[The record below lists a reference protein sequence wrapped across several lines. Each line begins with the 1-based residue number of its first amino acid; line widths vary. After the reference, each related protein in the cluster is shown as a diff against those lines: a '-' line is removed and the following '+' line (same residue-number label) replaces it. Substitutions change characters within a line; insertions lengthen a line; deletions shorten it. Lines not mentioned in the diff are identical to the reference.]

1 MTTFEQA
8 MLARDRTLA
17 IRVGKYQSSDIN
29 EAAFSYGYIAG
40 DTFKPGG
47 TCAGSGKI
55 ILSSIITTFQKLD
68 KIYPEIGL
76 LVDDNYEWIKMGEYF
91 INDIK
96 IDRNRSKTELELM
109 DGMFKFNQPYVSDLS
124 YPAQIRD
131 VIREICK
138 KTGVELQT
146 ENLGLRA
153 IQQHIPKKP
162 DKKDIT
168 FREVLSQAVQLL
180 GFSAFFNREG
190 KLEIRGL
197 TESGITITADSYFL
211 HGLTKSETEYQIA
224 GITCKKTDK
233 EVLTVG
239 LRTGRSL
246 ELENSFMNQNI
257 LDDLYYDLKNLKYYP
272 FSLNYQGHLKL
283 QVGQW
288 VTIKTNK
295 NEIFKVPVLSQS
307 FSFKGGLSSRISADS
322 KAGSDTQYSYSGF
335 IQRRINQVSTDM
347 RAEVQQQLE
356 WAEKEFDKKQKD
368 LKDEIKTGIEQ
379 AKAKA
384 EQVKSEINQSIEQKL
399 QQTKSEVV
407 EKVKQDF
414 NQGLANANAEI
425 SKVKQNLTNLQNN
438 SEATTKQLKSDL
450 VGIRTKQSEAEA
462 EINKQVQALTKTK
475 DELAGVKSAQAT
487 FEQTATRKLAELT
500 NLTNGKA
507 ERSYVEQTSRELLSK
522 IASVSVGGRNLF
534 LNSLFKQDIKKT
546 GIWTTSTYAASTDS
560 ANKYLGHSALKIVGQ
575 DPVEKD
581 GNNPKITYP
590 ALGMF
595 GEVVAGSA
603 TDRDVVISFY
613 AKSAK
618 NGTILLSRLGNV
630 GYADNQNVSLTTEIK
645 HYVVK
650 IPRSA
655 TKNAKQ
661 ATNEWLF
668 RLNQAD
674 TIWIW
679 MPKFEFGTVDTAYS
693 EAPEDTDSQ
702 ITAVESSFKQRADSI
717 EAGVSSL
724 REGLKTKADSSA
736 LSLLSDRL
744 QASVKSLETDTQNKL
759 NQKLST
765 AEFEVRA
772 TGIRQEI
779 VNATK
784 DKADKSLVTAEA
796 GKIREEISRISVGG
810 RNLLKGSKGEFKP
823 DRNPSNFDNWQVF
836 YASEIYLEEGK
847 QYIISGKTDGI
858 FSNNHQS
865 LIESDNVILWF
876 LNKSWTVT
884 QIVSGPDT
892 GTTGT
897 KFIWNKPSGTYHLRV
912 NTYHKDARKKVW
924 EVKVERGTIKTDWSP
939 APEDVDEQITV
950 AKTTLEKTAEGLR
963 TDMTAVKNYV
973 ADDGKRKEQ
982 LEQYTRTETARSTEA
997 LRKQV
1002 SESYVAKSQHT
1013 EDVRGIARRFEE
1025 LVIGGNNL
1033 LAYAN
1038 LNEGGY
1044 YQNTLK
1050 QDPAYIYSNLIEIK
1064 NKNYCLQVWELRS
1077 IEKKNWVGIQYF
1089 DESKKPL
1096 ANGYSTFWFNGYLKQ
1111 LLKVPENAKYLAI
1124 SLDKRALNKD
1134 EIKFKLELGS
1144 IPSDWSP
1151 APEDSKNYTNTKLA
1165 EYKQTVDGEFKK
1177 LQSSVG
1183 EMVKKTDIN
1192 ITPGQISFG
1201 TGKVVNGKTIASLFV
1216 QNPESIEAITKL
1228 MRITGDLI
1236 VDGSITGRDLAANTI
1251 TTAHLAAGAVT
1262 TEVLAADAVTAK
1274 KLRVDYALINKLT
1287 ADDALL
1293 NNLVAKQAFI
1303 NKLSTIDFSATQI
1316 KGGLLRSLNNA
1327 TTFDLTTGDIIF
1339 SDTEPSILRKKSGY
1353 PHGMFSMSNS
1363 IYEDEKAIRIT
1374 LQAGNIKDSTGS
1386 DPWREATIS
1395 ITNTTSKSKGSTIA
1409 IKSGDEIYLYTRG
1422 KIFLGAEDDL
1432 LTGKNGKGFSIYT
1445 LKRCVDFILDKTD
1458 LKKSWDSQEEWWGK

>member
-17 IRVGKYQSSDIN
+17 IRVGKYNSSDIN

-55 ILSSIITTFQKLD
+55 IFSSIITTFKKLD

-76 LVDDNYEWIKMGEYF
+76 LVNDTYEWVKMGEYF

-124 YPAQIRD
+124 YPTQIRD

-211 HGLTKSETEYQIA
+211 HGLTKSEAEYQIA

-272 FSLNYQGHLKL
+272 FNLNYQGHLKL

-356 WAEKEFDKKQKD
+356 WAEKEFDKKQND

-379 AKAKA
+379 AKARA
-384 EQVKSEINQSIEQKL
+384 EEVKSEINQSIEQKL

-425 SKVKQNLTNLQNN
+425 GKVKQNLTNLQ
-438 SEATTKQLKSDL
+438 SSAEANIKQVKSDL
-450 VGIRTKQSEAEA
+450 AGIRTQQTTYEQS
-462 EINKQVQALTKTK
+462 
-475 DELAGVKSAQAT
+475 
-487 FEQTATRKLAELT
+487 
-500 NLTNGKA
+500 
-507 ERSYVEQTSRELLSK
+507 
-522 IASVSVGGRNLF
+522 
-534 LNSLFKQDIKKT
+534 
-546 GIWTTSTYAASTDS
+546 
-560 ANKYLGHSALKIVGQ
+560 
-575 DPVEKD
+575 
-581 GNNPKITYP
+581 
-590 ALGMF
+590 
-595 GEVVAGSA
+595 
-603 TDRDVVISFY
+603 
-613 AKSAK
+613 
-618 NGTILLSRLGNV
+618 
-630 GYADNQNVSLTTEIK
+630 
-645 HYVVK
+645 
-650 IPRSA
+650 
-655 TKNAKQ
+655 
-661 ATNEWLF
+661 NE
-668 RLNQAD
+668 
-674 TIWIW
+674 
-679 MPKFEFGTVDTAYS
+679 
-693 EAPEDTDSQ
+693 
-702 ITAVESSFKQRADSI
+702 
-717 EAGVSSL
+717 
-724 REGLKTKADSSA
+724 
-736 LSLLSDRL
+736 
-744 QASVKSLETDTQNKL
+744 
-759 NQKLST
+759 QKLS
-765 AEFEVRA
+765 RI
-772 TGIRQEI
+772 TGQL
-779 VNATK
+779 A
-784 DKADKSLVTAEA
+784 DKASKSEVKQTAD
-796 GKIREEISRISVGG
+796 GIREEISKISVGG
-810 RNLLKGSKGEFKP
+810 KNLLKGSKGEFKP

-897 KFIWNKPSGTYHLRV
+897 KFIWNNPTGIYCLRV

-924 EVKVERGTIKTDWSP
+924 EVKVEQGTIKTDWSP
-939 APEDVDEQITV
+939 APEDTDEQIT
-950 AKTTLEKTAEGLR
+950 AARAIFEKTAEGLK
-963 TDMTAVKNYV
+963 TDMTAVKSYV
-973 ADDGKRKEQ
+973 ADDGKRREQ

-1013 EDVRGIARRFEE
+1013 EDIRGIARRFEE

-1044 YQNTLK
+1044 YQNALK

-1089 DESKKPL
+1089 DETKQPL
-1096 ANGYSTFWFNGYLKQ
+1096 VNGYSTFWFNGYLKQ
-1111 LLKVPENAKYLAI
+1111 LLKVPENAKYIAI

-1134 EIKFKLELGS
+1134 EIKFKLEAS
-1144 IPSDWSP
+1144 TIPTDWSP

-1201 TGKVVNGKTIASLFV
+1201 TGKVVNGKTIASFFV

-1236 VDGSITGRDLAANTI
+1236 VDGSITGRNLAANTI
-1251 TTAHLAAGAVT
+1251 TTAHLVAGAVT

-1316 KGGLLRSLNNA
+1316 KGGILKSLNNIS
-1327 TTFDLTTGDIIF
+1327 TFDLQRGILRIIRGNG
-1339 SDTEPSILRKKSGY
+1339 SAITLGREGLHLKKQEETILGLTYKEGSILSEFY
-1353 PHGMFSMSNS
+1353 SYN
-1363 IYEDEKAIRIT
+1363 D
-1374 LQAGNIKDSTGS
+1374 
-1386 DPWREATIS
+1386 
-1395 ITNTTSKSKGSTIA
+1395 KGSANFEIDNGSTLA
-1409 IKSGDEIYLYTRG
+1409 ISLNQSSSNFIEISPEKETVYISGGFKLYLGGGQNVSLEHTRG
-1422 KIFLGAEDDL
+1422 TFNGIDFSSFRALGTNRDELRFFRDGRIEL
-1432 LTGKNGKGFSIYT
+1432 YH
-1445 LKRCVDFILDKTD
+1445 
-1458 LKKSWDSQEEWWGK
+1458 KKY

>member
-1 MTTFEQA
+1 M
-8 MLARDRTLA
+8 
-17 IRVGKYQSSDIN
+17 
-29 EAAFSYGYIAG
+29 
-40 DTFKPGG
+40 
-47 TCAGSGKI
+47 
-55 ILSSIITTFQKLD
+55 
-68 KIYPEIGL
+68 
-76 LVDDNYEWIKMGEYF
+76 
-91 INDIK
+91 
-96 IDRNRSKTELELM
+96 
-109 DGMFKFNQPYVSDLS
+109 
-124 YPAQIRD
+124 
-131 VIREICK
+131 
-138 KTGVELQT
+138 
-146 ENLGLRA
+146 
-153 IQQHIPKKP
+153 
-162 DKKDIT
+162 
-168 FREVLSQAVQLL
+168 
-180 GFSAFFNREG
+180 
-190 KLEIRGL
+190 
-197 TESGITITADSYFL
+197 
-211 HGLTKSETEYQIA
+211 
-224 GITCKKTDK
+224 
-233 EVLTVG
+233 
-239 LRTGRSL
+239 
-246 ELENSFMNQNI
+246 
-257 LDDLYYDLKNLKYYP
+257 
-272 FSLNYQGHLKL
+272 
-283 QVGQW
+283 
-288 VTIKTNK
+288 
-295 NEIFKVPVLSQS
+295 
-307 FSFKGGLSSRISADS
+307 
-322 KAGSDTQYSYSGF
+322 
-335 IQRRINQVSTDM
+335 
-347 RAEVQQQLE
+347 
-356 WAEKEFDKKQKD
+356 
-368 LKDEIKTGIEQ
+368 
-379 AKAKA
+379 
-384 EQVKSEINQSIEQKL
+384 
-399 QQTKSEVV
+399 
-407 EKVKQDF
+407 
-414 NQGLANANAEI
+414 
-425 SKVKQNLTNLQNN
+425 
-438 SEATTKQLKSDL
+438 
-450 VGIRTKQSEAEA
+450 
-462 EINKQVQALTKTK
+462 
-475 DELAGVKSAQAT
+475 
-487 FEQTATRKLAELT
+487 
-500 NLTNGKA
+500 
-507 ERSYVEQTSRELLSK
+507 
-522 IASVSVGGRNLF
+522 
-534 LNSLFKQDIKKT
+534 
-546 GIWTTSTYAASTDS
+546 
-560 ANKYLGHSALKIVGQ
+560 KIVGQ

-630 GYADNQNVSLTTEIK
+630 GYADNQNASLTTEIK

-693 EAPEDTDSQ
+693 EAPEDIDSQ
-702 ITAVESSFKQRADSI
+702 ITAVESSFKQRADSL
-717 EAGVSSL
+717 EAGVTRL
-724 REGLKTKADSSA
+724 TEGLKTKADASA
-736 LSLLSDRL
+736 VNVLADSIK
-744 QASVKSLETDTQNKL
+744 QSVKSLETDTQNKL
-759 NQKLST
+759 AQKLST

-796 GKIREEISRISVGG
+796 GRIREEISRISVGG

-897 KFIWNKPSGTYHLRV
+897 KFIWNNPTGIYCLRV

-924 EVKVERGTIKTDWSP
+924 EVKVEQGTIRTDWSP
-939 APEDVDEQITV
+939 APEDTDEQIT
-950 AKTTLEKTAEGLR
+950 AARATFEKTAEGLK
-963 TDMTAVKNYV
+963 TDMTAVKSYV
-973 ADDGKRKEQ
+973 AGDGKRKEQ

-1013 EDVRGIARRFEE
+1013 EDIRGIARRFEE

-1044 YQNTLK
+1044 YQNDFK
-1050 QDPAYIYSNLIEIK
+1050 KDPAYIYSNLIEIK

-1089 DESKKPL
+1089 DETKQPL
-1096 ANGYSTFWFNGYLKQ
+1096 ANGYSTFWFNGYFKQ
-1111 LLKVPENAKYLAI
+1111 LLQVPAAAKYIAI
-1124 SLDKRALNKD
+1124 SLDKRALNKN
-1134 EIKFKLELGS
+1134 EIKFKLETGT
-1144 IPSDWSP
+1144 IPTDWSP
-1151 APEDSKNYTNTKLA
+1151 AQEDAETKLA

-1262 TEVLAADAVTAK
+1262 TEVLAADAVTAAELK
-1274 KLRVDYALINKLT
+1274 VDYALVRKLT

-1316 KGGLLRSLNNA
+1316 KGGILKSLNNA

-1339 SDTEPSILRKKSGY
+1339 SDTEPSILRKKV
-1353 PHGMFSMSNS
+1353 
-1363 IYEDEKAIRIT
+1363 AIHMVCSLCLIVFT
-1374 LQAGNIKDSTGS
+1374 
-1386 DPWREATIS
+1386 
-1395 ITNTTSKSKGSTIA
+1395 
-1409 IKSGDEIYLYTRG
+1409 
-1422 KIFLGAEDDL
+1422 
-1432 LTGKNGKGFSIYT
+1432 
-1445 LKRCVDFILDKTD
+1445 KT
-1458 LKKSWDSQEEWWGK
+1458 KKP

>member
-1 MTTFEQA
+1 

-55 ILSSIITTFQKLD
+55 IFSSIITTFKKLD

-76 LVDDNYEWIKMGEYF
+76 LVNDTYEWVKMGEYF

-146 ENLGLRA
+146 ENLGFRA

-272 FSLNYQGHLKL
+272 FNLNYQGHLKL

-335 IQRRINQVSTDM
+335 IQRRINQASTDM

-356 WAEKEFDKKQKD
+356 WAEKEFDKKQND

-379 AKAKA
+379 AKARA
-384 EQVKSEINQSIEQKL
+384 EEVKSEINQSIEQKL

-425 SKVKQNLTNLQNN
+425 GKVKQNLTNLQ
-438 SEATTKQLKSDL
+438 SSAEANIKQVKSDL
-450 VGIRTKQSEAEA
+450 AGISTQ
-462 EINKQVQALTKTK
+462 
-475 DELAGVKSAQAT
+475 
-487 FEQTATRKLAELT
+487 QTAYEQSNTQNIARITGQLGDKAS
-500 NLTNGKA
+500 KA
-507 ERSYVEQTSRELLSK
+507 EV
-522 IASVSVGGRNLF
+522 
-534 LNSLFKQDIKKT
+534 KQ
-546 GIWTTSTYAASTDS
+546 
-560 ANKYLGHSALKIVGQ
+560 
-575 DPVEKD
+575 
-581 GNNPKITYP
+581 
-590 ALGMF
+590 
-595 GEVVAGSA
+595 
-603 TDRDVVISFY
+603 
-613 AKSAK
+613 
-618 NGTILLSRLGNV
+618 
-630 GYADNQNVSLTTEIK
+630 
-645 HYVVK
+645 
-650 IPRSA
+650 
-655 TKNAKQ
+655 
-661 ATNEWLF
+661 
-668 RLNQAD
+668 
-674 TIWIW
+674 
-679 MPKFEFGTVDTAYS
+679 
-693 EAPEDTDSQ
+693 
-702 ITAVESSFKQRADSI
+702 
-717 EAGVSSL
+717 
-724 REGLKTKADSSA
+724 
-736 LSLLSDRL
+736 
-744 QASVKSLETDTQNKL
+744 
-759 NQKLST
+759 
-765 AEFEVRA
+765 
-772 TGIRQEI
+772 
-779 VNATK
+779 
-784 DKADKSLVTAEA
+784 EA
-796 GKIREEISRISVGG
+796 GKIREEISQISVGG
-810 RNLLKGSKGEFKP
+810 RNYIRHYDFDGLLPFNIAGSEWTFERVQDPTAKSGWALKATNVKGNDGGIHKP
-823 DRNPSNFDNWQVF
+823 LVDLRGVEWQ
-836 YASEIYLEEGK
+836 GK
-847 QYIISGKTDGI
+847 QMTWSVDVKSNRTDIKLYNIGFEAGGNI
-858 FSNNHQS
+858 
-865 LIESDNVILWF
+865 
-876 LNKSWTVT
+876 
-884 QIVSGPDT
+884 
-892 GTTGT
+892 TTGVQLSDKWQRVSKAFIV
-897 KFIWNKPSGTYHLRV
+897 KFERFWSFVVYGFGWRAGDVIWIRDPQLEDGNIATTPKPAL
-912 NTYHKDARKKVW
+912 
-924 EVKVERGTIKTDWSP
+924 
-939 APEDVDEQITV
+939 EDTDEQIT
-950 AKTTLEKTAEGLR
+950 AARATFEKTAEGLN
-963 TDMTAVKNYV
+963 TDMTAVKSYV
-973 ADDGKRKEQ
+973 TDDGKRREQ

-1002 SESYVAKSQHT
+1002 SESYVAKSQYT
-1013 EDVRGIARRFEE
+1013 EDVRGITRRFEE
-1025 LVIGGNNL
+1025 LNIGSPNLVLNGAVELGDRYWGGTDDKLFTNRTHVFYKNGKKPMFVIDT
-1033 LAYAN
+1033 
-1038 LNEGGY
+1038 NEP
-1044 YQNTLK
+1044 NI
-1050 QDPAYIYSNLIEIK
+1050 A
-1064 NKNYCLQVWELRS
+1064 CLQNVIFNKL
-1077 IEKKNWVGIQYF
+1077 KKNTTYTLSFTGFMSGNVSGFRVLVGLLSDTDNVWKDAIDVFHQRLSPREAQRFSVTFNSGNYDGFSVRF
-1089 DESKKPL
+1089 DNMGSS
-1096 ANGYSTFWFNGYLKQ
+1096 NG
-1111 LLKVPENAKYLAI
+1111 I
-1124 SLDKRALNKD
+1124 SATVWISEIDVYEGTMKRAYQ
-1134 EIKFKLELGS
+1134 
-1144 IPSDWSP
+1144 P
-1151 APEDSKNYTNTKLA
+1151 APENNQNYADTKLT

-1183 EMVKKTDIN
+1183 EMVKKTDIS

-1293 NNLVAKQAFI
+1293 NNLVAKQGFI
-1303 NKLSTIDFSATQI
+1303 NKLSAIDFSATQI
-1316 KGGLLRSLNNA
+1316 KGGILKSLNNHS
-1327 TTFDLTTGDIIF
+1327 TFDLQR
-1339 SDTEPSILRKKSGY
+1339 SILTFKRDDDFTTVLDEDGLYLKKQNKKILGLTYKEYSA
-1353 PHGMFSMSNS
+1353 HSNFTNNAMAEFEFDNDTSLAFS
-1363 IYEDEKAIRIT
+1363 
-1374 LQAGNIKDSTGS
+1374 
-1386 DPWREATIS
+1386 
-1395 ITNTTSKSKGSTIA
+1395 TSEFASVFM
-1409 IKSGDEIYLYTRG
+1409 EIYPKKETIYIRSGFKLYFG
-1422 KIFLGAEDDL
+1422 EGQSVALEHVYG
-1432 LTGKNGKGFSIYT
+1432 T
-1445 LKRCVDFILDKTD
+1445 LDGVDYSAFRVSGTD
-1458 LKKSWDSQEEWWGK
+1458 RDQLMFFRDGRIELYHKQY